1 MAEGSTR
8 AQYSAEDVIDL
19 VTEDCDYEDDVD
31 EVFFP
36 GSDDEFGLRRK
47 LYTATVMMTLVLTCM
62 KKTEEGLHIKIAN
75 NFTEKH
81 AYVILQ

>member
-36 GSDDEFGLRRK
+36 GSDDEFGFEEEVVYTDCDDDFGLD
-47 LYTATVMMTLVLTCM
+47 LY
-62 KKTEEGLHIKIAN
+62 EEDGGR
-75 NFTEKH
+75 F
-81 AYVILQ
+81 AYQNSQ